1 MKRRSFLRLA
11 AFSAVS
17 LSAPAVVRAQGKR
30 FDGVTL
36 NMNGYGGDYN
46 RILTEYVAKPLEER
60 TGLKVSYQSGTVQSA
75 VAKLM
80 ASRSNPP
87 FDLIMADSPNI
98 PELMRGD
105 LIEPVSAKDV
115 PAIRKLLPNVRE
127 FGDYGVPFLTNSVIL
142 TYNTKLVKQPIASYA
157 DLARPDL
164 KDRVGLLTPEN
175 TGGLLS
181 LIALGESNGG
191 SLDNMEP
198 AFKALA
204 AMRSN
209 ISTVTPATVNLLQLF
224 EQEEVWAGPFFD
236 GRIYSMRAKA
246 KPMASVI
253 PKEGVY
259 SLFNYLNPVKG
270 AGAEKREAMLAYI
283 EQALSDEAVG
293 PLVEFF
299 RYAPCTDIK
308 LTEAVAKEVVLSGSA
323 RQQMKSVDWAKVAEK
338 RGGWAESFNRAMR

>member
-11 AFSAVS
+11 ALTAATVA
-17 LSAPAVVRAQGKR
+17 APAVVRSQSKR
-30 FDGVTL
+30 FEGVTL

-46 RILTEYVAKPLEER
+46 RLLTEHVARPLEER

-75 VAKLM
+75 VAKLT
-80 ASRSNPP
+80 ASRSNPA
-87 FDLIMADSPNI
+87 FDVIMADSPNI
-98 PELMRGD
+98 PELMKND
-105 LIEPVSAKDV
+105 LIEPVTAEEV
-115 PAIRKLLPNVRE
+115 PNLKKLLPNVRE
-127 FGDYGVPFLTNSVIL
+127 FGNFGVPFLTNSVIL
-142 TYNTKLVKQPIASYA
+142 TYNTNQVKQPVTSYA

-181 LIALGESNGG
+181 LIAFGESNGG

-204 AMRSN
+204 TMRSN

-236 GRIYSMRAKA
+236 GRIYSMRAKG
-246 KPMASVI
+246 KPMASVV
-253 PKEGVY
+253 PKEGIY

-270 AGAEKREAMLAYI
+270 AGKREATLAYI

-299 RYAPCTDIK
+299 RYAPTTNIK
-308 LTEAVAKEVVLSGSA
+308 LSDAVAKEVVLSGA
-323 RQQMKSVDWAKVAEK
+323 RDKMKSVDWGKVAEK

>member
-1 MKRRSFLRLA
+1 MMQRRTFLGLTA
-11 AFSAVS
+11 LSTFSVA
-17 LSAPAVVRAQGKR
+17 APAVVRAQGKR
-30 FDGVTL
+30 FEGVTL
-36 NMNGYGGDYN
+36 NLNGYGGDYN
-46 RILTEYVAKPLEER
+46 RLLTEYVAKPLEAR

-75 VAKLM
+75 VAKLI
-80 ASRSNPP
+80 ASRENPP

-98 PELMRGD
+98 PELIKND
-105 LIEPVSAKDV
+105 IIEPVSAAEV
-115 PAIRKLLPNVRE
+115 PNIRKLLPKVRE

-142 TYNTKLVKQPIASYA
+142 TYNTKLVKEPIASYT

-181 LIALGESNGG
+181 LIAFGESNGG
-191 SLDNMEP
+191 GLDNMEP

-236 GRIYSMRAKA
+236 GRTYSMRAKG
-246 KPMASVI
+246 KPMATVV

-270 AGAEKREAMLAYI
+270 AGKREAMLAYI

-293 PLVEFF
+293 PLVDFF
-299 RYAPCTDIK
+299 RYGPCTDIK
-308 LTEAVAKEVVLSGSA
+308 LSEAVSKDVVLSGA
-323 RQQMKSVDWAKVAEK
+323 TRDRMKPVDWAKVAEK
-338 RGGWAESFNRAMR
+338 RGAWAADFNRAMR